1 MGLPKAVL
9 LKGGGGAGDILPRI
23 ILKFQVLANAISAI
37 LRKEGSVRW
46 ENVKNT

>member
-9 LKGGGGAGDILPRI
+9 LKGGAGDIPPRI

-46 ENVKNT
+46 KNVKNT

>member
-1 MGLPKAVL
+1 MGLPKACPL
-9 LKGGGGAGDILPRI
+9 ERGAGDMLPRI

>member
-9 LKGGGGAGDILPRI
+9 LEGGAGDILPRI

-37 LRKEGSVRW
+37 LRKEGGVRW